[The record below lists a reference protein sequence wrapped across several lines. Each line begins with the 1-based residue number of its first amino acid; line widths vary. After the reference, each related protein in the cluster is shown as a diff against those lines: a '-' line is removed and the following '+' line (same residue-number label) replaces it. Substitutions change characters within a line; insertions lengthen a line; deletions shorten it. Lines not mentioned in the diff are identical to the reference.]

1 MPKIRFSESFWTQ
14 AAGRSASEWQAV
26 AVSFCAAL
34 TALTIVSLILS
45 SGTQPQTASP
55 AAVVR
60 RIAGGGDL
68 EIAAARLLTIEQLSR
83 ALRESRFPAV
93 QGNADVLLAEAAEQV
108 RPNLRVDIDPGE
120 RGSAPAITIRWIG
133 DPSTPGA
140 VPLVNWLAQHFNDTP
155 QAERIAAAEQSH
167 QAAAEK
173 LREASDG
180 LRTAENSFQRALADA
195 ELPEIEDLPGTR
207 HEKDVQAIE
216 PAGGSPSTA
225 GRRAQLQAQLD
236 ELESQRSSLS
246 ERLMPAHPEMRALD
260 TQIAAIRAKLVDDPT
275 PEGPLPAAVPTPPA
289 PPRDSPYGSASSFSD
304 IGRQWEAVLVARR
317 YQDAAAGEERL
328 AWERLAQSRVGRSL
342 EIVPASLAR
351 PSGPTVAWWRAAA
364 AGLAG
369 WLAGWLVLVLWPSP
383 TAPLT
388 TTEQVRRATRLP
400 VIAVPSLN

>member
-14 AAGRSASEWQAV
+14 AAGRSAGEWQAV

-34 TALTIVSLILS
+34 TALTIVSLTLG
-45 SGTQPQTASP
+45 SGTQQPATSP

-60 RIAGGGDL
+60 LVAGGGDL

-93 QGNADVLLAEAAEQV
+93 QAIADVSLAEAAEQV

-120 RGSAPAITIRWIG
+120 RGSAPAVTIRWIG

-140 VPLVNWLAQHFNDTP
+140 VPLVNWLAQHFNDAP
-155 QAERIAAAEQSH
+155 QAERVAAAEQSH
-167 QAAAEK
+167 QAAATK
-173 LREASDG
+173 LREASDAVA
-180 LRTAENSFQRALADA
+180 TAENGFERALADA
-195 ELPEIEDLPGTR
+195 ELPETEDLPNTR
-207 HEKDVQAIE
+207 RTIDADAME
-216 PAGGSPSTA
+216 PARGSPSGA
-225 GRRAQLQAQLD
+225 LRQAQLQAQLD
-236 ELESQRSSLS
+236 ELESQRSSLA

-260 TQIAAIRAKLVDDPT
+260 AQIAAVHAKLGDVPV
-275 PEGPLPAAVPTPPA
+275 PENPPAAAPAPPA
-289 PPRDSPYGSASSFSD
+289 PPHDSPYGSASSFSD
-304 IGRQWEAVLVARR
+304 IGRQWEAVRTAQRHH
-317 YQDAAAGEERL
+317 DSAAGEERL
-328 AWERLAQSRVGRSL
+328 AWERLTHSRAGRSI
-342 EIVPASLAR
+342 EVVPASLAR

-369 WLAGWLVLVLWPSP
+369 WLAGWIVLVLWPSP